1 MKNWLKNLLFVI
13 FSFVFL
19 GVGMLI
25 ANIFIK
31 EKGNPL
37 KDPNFLAE
45 TPVVDSTT
53 LKSSLPVDSTDG
65 WLGDTIQVPEPVVK
79 VPSPN
84 ISIAEAEVK
93 IEPKKESFVSES
105 KHSGDY
111 DVVIGIFG
119 ERSNA
124 NKQVKRLKDFG
135 YENAYSYSKLSM
147 DVVSAGQ
154 FDKNEAQKIA
164 SDLDDKGFDAIV
176 KRR

>member
-19 GVGMLI
+19 GAGIII
-25 ANIFIK
+25 ANIFIH

-45 TPVVDSTT
+45 APVDTT
-53 LKSSLPVDSTDG
+53 ILNPSSSIDSTDG
-65 WLGDTIQVPEPVVK
+65 WLGDTVQVPEPIVRIPK
-79 VPSPN
+79 PE
-84 ISIAEAEVK
+84 IKAESL
-93 IEPKKESFVSES
+93 KESFTDAS

-124 NKQVKRLKDFG
+124 NKQIKKLKNFG
-135 YENAYSYSKLSM
+135 YENAYSYTKSSM

-154 FDKNEAQKIA
+154 FDENEAKKVV
-164 SDLDDKGFDAIV
+164 SELNSKGFDAIL

>member
-19 GVGMLI
+19 GVGMLV
-25 ANIFIK
+25 ANIFIH

-37 KDPNFLAE
+37 KDPNFLAD
-45 TPVVDSTT
+45 TPVDSTT
-53 LKSSLPVDSTDG
+53 LITSLPVDSTDG
-65 WLGDTIQVPEPVVK
+65 WMGDTVQVPESVVK
-79 VPSPN
+79 VPSPTVIVPEPN
-84 ISIAEAEVK
+84 VK
-93 IEPKKESFVSES
+93 IEHKKESFIENP

-124 NKQVKRLKDFG
+124 NKQISKLKSFG
-135 YENAYSYSKLSM
+135 YENAYSYTKSSM

-154 FDKNEAQKIA
+154 FDKSEAQKIA
-164 SDLDDKGFDAIV
+164 SDLNDKGFDAII

>member
-19 GVGMLI
+19 GVGMLV
-25 ANIFIK
+25 ANIFIH

-37 KDPNFLAE
+37 KDPNFLVD
-45 TPVVDSTT
+45 TSVDSTIIT
-53 LKSSLPVDSTDG
+53 ASLPVDSTDG
-65 WLGDTIQVPEPVVK
+65 WLGDTVQVPEPVAK
-79 VPSPN
+79 
-84 ISIAEAEVK
+84 K
-93 IEPKKESFVSES
+93 EPIKESFTDTP

-124 NKQVKRLKDFG
+124 NRQVKRLKDLG
-135 YENAYSYSKLSM
+135 YDDAYSFSKLSM
-147 DVVSAGQ
+147 DVVSAGK
-154 FDKNEAQKIA
+154 FDREEAQKIA
-164 SDLDDKGFDAIV
+164 SDLNNKGFDAVV

>member
-1 MKNWLKNLLFVI
+1 MKNWLKNLLFVL

-19 GVGMLI
+19 GVGMLV
-25 ANIFIK
+25 ANIFIH

-45 TPVVDSTT
+45 VSVDTT
-53 LKSSLPVDSTDG
+53 ILNPSLPVDSTDG
-65 WLGDTIQVPEPVVK
+65 WLGDTVQVPEP
-79 VPSPN
+79 
-84 ISIAEAEVK
+84 IVK
-93 IEPKKESFVSES
+93 IQKSEIKVEPIKESFTDLP

-119 ERSNA
+119 ERLNA
-124 NKQVKRLKDFG
+124 NKQIKKLKSFG
-135 YENAYSYSKLSM
+135 YENAYSYAKSSM

-154 FDKNEAQKIA
+154 FDKSEAQKIA
-164 SDLDDKGFDAIV
+164 LDLNNKGFDAII

>member
-19 GVGMLI
+19 GVGMLV

-37 KDPNFLAE
+37 KDPNFLADIP
-45 TPVVDSTT
+45 TDSTT
-53 LKSSLPVDSTDG
+53 INASLPIDSTDG
-65 WLGDTIQVPEPVVK
+65 WIGDTVQVPEPVVK
-79 VPSPN
+79 VPSAN
-84 ISIAEAEVK
+84 ITIPESKVK
-93 IEPKKESFVSES
+93 IEPKKESFVSEP

-124 NKQVKRLKDFG
+124 NKQVKKLKDFG
-135 YENAYSYSKLSM
+135 YNDAYSYSKLSM

-154 FDKNEAQKIA
+154 FNKNEAQRIA
-164 SDLDDKGFDAIV
+164 SDLNDKGFDAIV

>member
-1 MKNWLKNLLFVI
+1 MENWLKNLLFVL

-19 GVGMLI
+19 GVGILV

-45 TPVVDSTT
+45 TPVDSTT
-53 LKSSLPVDSTDG
+53 LVASLPVDSTDG
-65 WLGDTIQVPEPVVK
+65 WLGDTVQVPEP
-79 VPSPN
+79 
-84 ISIAEAEVK
+84 IAK
-93 IEPKKESFVSES
+93 IEPEKESFVAEQ

-111 DVVIGIFG
+111 DVVIGIFR

-124 NKQVKRLKDFG
+124 NKQVKKLKKFG
-135 YENAYSYSKLSM
+135 YDDAYTYSKLSM
-147 DVVSAGQ
+147 NVVSAGQ
-154 FDKNEAQKIA
+154 FAKNEAQKIA
-164 SDLDDKGFDAIV
+164 SDLNSKGFDAVV

>member
-1 MKNWLKNLLFVI
+1 MKNWLKNLLFVL

-19 GVGMLI
+19 GVGILI

-37 KDPNFLAE
+37 KDPNFLAD
-45 TPVVDSTT
+45 TPLDSTMI
-53 LKSSLPVDSTDG
+53 KSSLSVDSTDG
-65 WLGDTIQVPEPVVK
+65 WIGDTVQVSEPVVK
-79 VPSPN
+79 IPLTT
-84 ISIAEAEVK
+84 VK
-93 IEPKKESFVSES
+93 TPETSTEIKPTIEEPKE
-105 KHSGDY
+105 SGDY

-124 NKQVKRLKDFG
+124 NKQVKKLKDLG
-135 YENAYSYSKLSM
+135 YNYAYSYSKLSM

-154 FDKNEAQKIA
+154 FDKNEAQNIA
-164 SDLDDKGFDAIV
+164 SNLKDKGFDAIV

>member
-19 GVGMLI
+19 GVGMLV

-37 KDPNFLAE
+37 KDPNFLADIS
-45 TPVVDSTT
+45 TDSTT
-53 LKSSLPVDSTDG
+53 LNASLPIDSTDG
-65 WLGDTIQVPEPVVK
+65 WIGDTVQVPEPVVK
-79 VPSPN
+79 IPSTNIIIPEPN
-84 ISIAEAEVK
+84 VK
-93 IEPKKESFVSES
+93 IDSKKESFVSEP

-124 NKQVKRLKDFG
+124 NRQVKKLKDFG
-135 YENAYSYSKLSM
+135 YNEAYSYSKLSM
-147 DVVSAGQ
+147 DVVSAGK
-154 FDKNEAQKIA
+154 FEKSEAQKIA
-164 SDLDDKGFDAIV
+164 SDLNDKGFDAII

>member
-19 GVGMLI
+19 GVGMLV

-45 TPVVDSTT
+45 SPIDSTT
-53 LKSSLPVDSTDG
+53 LTASLPIDSTDG
-65 WLGDTIQVPEPVVK
+65 WMGDTVQVSEPVAK
-79 VPSPN
+79 IP
-84 ISIAEAEVK
+84 EAEN
-93 IEPKKESFVSES
+93 KKEPVDESFTETP
-105 KHSGDY
+105 KRSGNY

-119 ERSNA
+119 EQSNA
-124 NKQVKRLKDFG
+124 NKQVKKLKEIG
-135 YENAYSYSKLSM
+135 YNNAYSYSKSSM
-147 DVVSAGQ
+147 DVVSAGK
-154 FDKNEAQKIA
+154 FDKNEAQKTA
-164 SDLDDKGFDAIV
+164 SDLNNKGFDAIV

>member
-1 MKNWLKNLLFVI
+1 MKNWLKNLLFVL

-25 ANIFIK
+25 ANVFIH

-45 TPVVDSTT
+45 TPIDSTT
-53 LKSSLPVDSTDG
+53 LIASLPVDSTDG
-65 WLGDTIQVPEPVVK
+65 WLGDTVQVPEPIAKIPESAVV
-79 VPSPN
+79 VPTPT
-84 ISIAEAEVK
+84 AT
-93 IEPKKESFVSES
+93 IESKKEPFVSE
-105 KHSGDY
+105 KKRSGDY
-111 DVVIGIFG
+111 DIVIGIFG

-124 NKQVKRLKDFG
+124 NKQVKKLKDFG
-135 YENAYSYSKLSM
+135 YSDAYSYSKLSM

-154 FDKNEAQKIA
+154 FDKSEAQKIA
-164 SDLDDKGFDAIV
+164 SDLNSKGFDAVV

>member
-1 MKNWLKNLLFVI
+1 MENWLKNLLFVL

-19 GVGMLI
+19 GVGILV

-45 TPVVDSTT
+45 TPVDSTT
-53 LKSSLPVDSTDG
+53 LVASLPVDSTDG
-65 WLGDTIQVPEPVVK
+65 WLGDTVQVPEP
-79 VPSPN
+79 
-84 ISIAEAEVK
+84 IAK
-93 IEPKKESFVSES
+93 IEPEKESFVAEQ

-111 DVVIGIFG
+111 DVVIGIFR

-124 NKQVKRLKDFG
+124 NKQVKKLKKFG
-135 YENAYSYSKLSM
+135 YDDAYSYSKLSM
-147 DVVSAGQ
+147 NVVSAGQ
-154 FDKNEAQKIA
+154 FAKNEAQKIA
-164 SDLDDKGFDAIV
+164 SDLNSKGFDAVV

>member
-1 MKNWLKNLLFVI
+1 MKNWFKNLLFVI

-25 ANIFIK
+25 ANIFIH

-45 TPVVDSTT
+45 NPIDSTT
-53 LKSSLPVDSTDG
+53 LQSSLPIDSTDG
-65 WLGDTIQVPEPVVK
+65 WLGDTVQVPEPE
-79 VPSPN
+79 
-84 ISIAEAEVK
+84 I
-93 IEPKKESFVSES
+93 KKDSLKDSS
-105 KHSGDY
+105 NDIPQKSGDY

-119 ERSNA
+119 EHSNA
-124 NKQVKRLKDFG
+124 NKQIKKLKDFG
-135 YENAYSYSKLSM
+135 YDNAYSFKKSSM
-147 DVVSAGQ
+147 NVVSAGR

-164 SDLDDKGFDAIV
+164 SNLNNKGFDAIV

>member
-1 MKNWLKNLLFVI
+1 MKNWLKNLLFVL

-19 GVGMLI
+19 GVGILV

-45 TPVVDSTT
+45 TPVDSTT
-53 LKSSLPVDSTDG
+53 LVASLPVDSTDG
-65 WLGDTIQVPEPVVK
+65 WLGDTVQVPEPVVK
-79 VPSPN
+79 VPEP
-84 ISIAEAEVK
+84 IAK
-93 IEPKKESFVSES
+93 IEPEKESFVAEQ

-111 DVVIGIFG
+111 DVVIGIFR

-124 NKQVKRLKDFG
+124 NKQVKKLKKFG
-135 YENAYSYSKLSM
+135 YDDAYSYSKLSM
-147 DVVSAGQ
+147 NVVSAGQ
-154 FDKNEAQKIA
+154 FAKNEAQKIA
-164 SDLDDKGFDAIV
+164 SDLNSKGFDAVV

>member
-1 MKNWLKNLLFVI
+1 MKNWLKNLLFVL

-19 GVGMLI
+19 GVGMLV
-25 ANIFIK
+25 ANLFIH

-45 TPVVDSTT
+45 NPIDSTT
-53 LKSSLPVDSTDG
+53 ITSSLPVDSTDG
-65 WLGDTIQVPEPVVK
+65 WLGDTVQVPEPIVK
-79 VPSPN
+79 SPKSE
-84 ISIAEAEVK
+84 IK
-93 IEPKKESFVSES
+93 LEPIKDSFTDTP

-124 NKQVKRLKDFG
+124 NKQIKKLKDFG
-135 YENAYSYSKLSM
+135 YDNAYSFMKSSM

-154 FDKNEAQKIA
+154 FNKSEAQKIA
-164 SDLDDKGFDAIV
+164 SDLNDKGFDAIV

>member
-1 MKNWLKNLLFVI
+1 MKNWLKNLLFVL

-19 GVGMLI
+19 GVGMLV
-25 ANIFIK
+25 ANLFIH

-45 TPVVDSTT
+45 NPIDSTT
-53 LKSSLPVDSTDG
+53 ITSSLPVDSTDG
-65 WLGDTIQVPEPVVK
+65 WLGDTVQVPEPIVK
-79 VPSPN
+79 SPKSE
-84 ISIAEAEVK
+84 IK
-93 IEPKKESFVSES
+93 LEPIKDSFTDTP

-119 ERSNA
+119 DRSNA
-124 NKQVKRLKDFG
+124 NKQIKKLKDFG
-135 YENAYSYSKLSM
+135 YDNAYSFTKSSM

-154 FDKNEAQKIA
+154 FNKSEAQKIA
-164 SDLDDKGFDAIV
+164 SDLNDKGFDAIV

>member
-19 GVGMLI
+19 GVGMLV

-37 KDPNFLAE
+37 KDPNFLVDIP
-45 TPVVDSTT
+45 TDSTK
-53 LKSSLPVDSTDG
+53 LNASLPIDSTDG
-65 WLGDTIQVPEPVVK
+65 WIGDTVQVPEPVVNI
-79 VPSPN
+79 PSSN
-84 ISIAEAEVK
+84 SSIPEAKVK
-93 IEPKKESFVSES
+93 IEPKKESFVSEP
-105 KHSGDY
+105 KRSGDY

-124 NKQVKRLKDFG
+124 NRQVKKLKEFG
-135 YENAYSYSKLSM
+135 YNDAYSYSKLSM

-154 FDKNEAQKIA
+154 FAKNEAQKIA
-164 SDLDDKGFDAIV
+164 SDLNGKGFDAIV